1 MEAVNGGF
9 LVRCVGFTA
18 GSTLH
23 FVDGHAGDVE
33 HGCTARRRWLGQFG
47 GMCGRADS
55 ATKPVL
61 ERDGALFFVIFILRV
76 DF

>member
-1 MEAVNGGF
+1 MLCVSLF
-9 LVRCVGFTA
+9 VVLCVGFTA

-33 HGCTARRRWLGQFG
+33 HDCTARRRWLGQFG
-47 GMCGRADS
+47 GVCGRADS

-61 ERDGALFFVIFILRV
+61 ERGGTLFFVIFILRV